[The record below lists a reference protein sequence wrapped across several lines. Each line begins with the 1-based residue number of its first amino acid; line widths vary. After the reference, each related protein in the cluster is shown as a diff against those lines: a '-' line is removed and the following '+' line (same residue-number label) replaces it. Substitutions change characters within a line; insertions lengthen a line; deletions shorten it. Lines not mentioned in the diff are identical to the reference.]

1 MNHLNKV
8 TMSVTTA
15 TVGDKVITL
24 NIFKQLPTGFSIFEL
39 KGNTLV
45 LRKNIFKFGGY
56 VRNVHKQNWA
66 LYEYKDTTYKYPL
79 SDLEFERMIRQ
90 ADSVEQ
96 VYIGGQLRG
105 LFLEIEEMHNL
116 EGSDNPVLCVD
127 GKIGMLTVYPDS
139 SGLCGIQVNGQEEH
153 RWINVKDLRSSIG
166 GAIWHVN
173 SPALP
178 PVPTDTVQ
186 VMMLM
191 DWWSRR

>member
-15 TVGDKVITL
+15 TVGNKVITL
-24 NIFKQLPTGFSIFEL
+24 NIFKQLPIGFSIFEL
-39 KGNTLV
+39 KGDTLV

-96 VYIGGQLRG
+96 VYIGG
-105 LFLEIEEMHNL
+105 
-116 EGSDNPVLCVD
+116 
-127 GKIGMLTVYPDS
+127 
-139 SGLCGIQVNGQEEH
+139 
-153 RWINVKDLRSSIG
+153 
-166 GAIWHVN
+166 
-173 SPALP
+173 
-178 PVPTDTVQ
+178 
-186 VMMLM
+186 
-191 DWWSRR
+191 